1 MASVRSVDLVILP
14 GRDKYNR
21 GLARLYVGLGKTETR
36 PSLVHQIKKCPAEA
50 GAIPSL
56 RTWAAVS

>member
-21 GLARLYVGLGKTETR
+21 GLARLYVGR
-36 PSLVHQIKKCPAEA
+36 PDAAEILVSEGLA
-50 GAIPSL
+50 
-56 RTWAAVS
+56 R